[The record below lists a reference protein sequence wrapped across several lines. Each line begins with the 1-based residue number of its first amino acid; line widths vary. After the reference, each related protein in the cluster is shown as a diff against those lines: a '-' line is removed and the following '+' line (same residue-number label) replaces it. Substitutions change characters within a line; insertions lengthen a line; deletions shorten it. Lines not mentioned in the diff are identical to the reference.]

1 MSDIDIERKFPRPKA
16 AWTTLGILFLAYVS
30 SFVDRQVIGLL
41 VEPIKAD
48 FQISDTEVSLLL
60 GLSFAIFY
68 CLVALPIG
76 RLVDTKSR
84 KNIVAVGITLW
95 SFMTAMCGLAQNYAQ
110 LFLARIGVGVGEA
123 TLGPAAYS
131 MLADTFPPKKLG
143 FAMGI
148 FNMGTAVG
156 AGLALII
163 GGSVISFVTANES
176 GRTILFGIE
185 FLAGWQWVFILV
197 GLPGLLIAALA
208 ALIKEP
214 RRIISATENADG
226 ENPVPLNE
234 VKHFFLQ
241 HFDFHF
247 PHHAAASFS
256 NLALVG
262 INSWVSV
269 YFIRIHGWSLS
280 EAGLNIGLSLI
291 FGGLVGLVG
300 GGLLSDHMSVRFK
313 GGKAIFCLSCALV
326 AVPFSLL
333 FALTE
338 NASFSLI
345 FFALAYGFMVAPI
358 PSAAAMLQEV
368 TPNRMRGTLSAFYLL
383 VISIIGLALG
393 ATIVALI
400 NDNFFDGDSG
410 IRESLL
416 IAIPVFNLVAAG
428 FYFKLIKPYR
438 ARFENKPKSHA

>member
-1 MSDIDIERKFPRPKA
+1 MLDTDVEKKFPRPKA

-76 RLVDTKSR
+76 RLVDTRSR
-84 KNIVAVGITLW
+84 KGIVAVGITLW

-131 MLADTFPPKKLG
+131 MLADTFPPRKLG

-148 FNMGTAVG
+148 FNMGTGVG

-163 GGSVISFVTANES
+163 GGSVISFVTSNES
-176 GRTILFGIE
+176 GTTVLFGIE
-185 FLAGWQWVFILV
+185 FLSGWQWVFILV
-197 GLPGLLIAALA
+197 GLPGLLIAVLIS
-208 ALIKEP
+208 LIKEP
-214 RRIISATENADG
+214 SRIISNSINADG
-226 ENPVPLNE
+226 ENPVSIGE
-234 VKHFFLQ
+234 VKRFFLQ
-241 HFDFHF
+241 HIDFHF
-247 PHHAAASFS
+247 PHHAAASFT

-269 YFIRIHGWSLS
+269 YFIRIHDWSLG
-280 EAGLNIGLSLI
+280 EAGFNIGISLI
-291 FGGLVGLVG
+291 AGGLIGLVG
-300 GGLLSDHMSVRFK
+300 GGFLSDRTSVKFK
-313 GGKAIFCLSCALV
+313 GGKAIFCLICALL

-333 FALTE
+333 FALTDD
-338 NASFSLI
+338 AFFALI
-345 FFALAYGFMVAPI
+345 FFGLAYGFMVAPI
-358 PSAAAMLQEV
+358 PSAAAILQEV

-383 VISIIGLALG
+383 IISIVGLALG

-400 NDNFFDGDSG
+400 NDNFFDGSSG

-416 IAIPVFNLVAAG
+416 IAIPAFNLIAAG
-428 FYFKLIKPYR
+428 FYFKLIAPYR
-438 ARFENKPKSHA
+438 TRCSNEPTSHV

>member
-1 MSDIDIERKFPRPKA
+1 MDDAR
-16 AWTTLGILFLAYVS
+16 ILFLAYVS

-143 FAMGI
+143 FSMGI
-148 FNMGTAVG
+148 LIWAPLWV
-156 AGLALII
+156 LALSLII

-226 ENPVPLNE
+226 ENPVP
-234 VKHFFLQ
+234 
-241 HFDFHF
+241 
-247 PHHAAASFS
+247 S
-256 NLALVG
+256 
-262 INSWVSV
+262 
-269 YFIRIHGWSLS
+269 
-280 EAGLNIGLSLI
+280 
-291 FGGLVGLVG
+291 
-300 GGLLSDHMSVRFK
+300 
-313 GGKAIFCLSCALV
+313 
-326 AVPFSLL
+326 
-333 FALTE
+333 
-338 NASFSLI
+338 
-345 FFALAYGFMVAPI
+345 
-358 PSAAAMLQEV
+358 
-368 TPNRMRGTLSAFYLL
+368 MR
-383 VISIIGLALG
+383 
-393 ATIVALI
+393 
-400 NDNFFDGDSG
+400 
-410 IRESLL
+410 
-416 IAIPVFNLVAAG
+416 
-428 FYFKLIKPYR
+428 
-438 ARFENKPKSHA
+438 

>member
-1 MSDIDIERKFPRPKA
+1 
-16 AWTTLGILFLAYVS
+16 
-30 SFVDRQVIGLL
+30 
-41 VEPIKAD
+41 
-48 FQISDTEVSLLL
+48 
-60 GLSFAIFY
+60 
-68 CLVALPIG
+68 
-76 RLVDTKSR
+76 
-84 KNIVAVGITLW
+84 
-95 SFMTAMCGLAQNYAQ
+95 
-110 LFLARIGVGVGEA
+110 
-123 TLGPAAYS
+123 
-131 MLADTFPPKKLG
+131 
-143 FAMGI
+143 
-148 FNMGTAVG
+148 MGTAVG

-214 RRIISATENADG
+214 RRIIAETENGNG
-226 ENPVPLNE
+226 ENPVALNE

-345 FFALAYGFMVAPI
+345 SVSYTHL
-358 PSAAAMLQEV
+358 
-368 TPNRMRGTLSAFYLL
+368 TLP
-383 VISIIGLALG
+383 
-393 ATIVALI
+393 TICSV
-400 NDNFFDGDSG
+400 
-410 IRESLL
+410 
-416 IAIPVFNLVAAG
+416 
-428 FYFKLIKPYR
+428 
-438 ARFENKPKSHA
+438 

>member
-1 MSDIDIERKFPRPKA
+1 MLDADIESDFPNPKA
-16 AWTTLGILFLAYVS
+16 AWITLGILFLAYVS

-48 FQISDTEVSLLL
+48 FQISDTQVSLLL

-68 CLVALPIG
+68 CLVAIPIG
-76 RLVDTKSR
+76 RLVDTRSR

-95 SFMTAMCGLAQNYAQ
+95 SLMTAMCGLAQNYAQ

-131 MLADTFPPKKLG
+131 MLADTFPPRKLG
-143 FAMGI
+143 FAMGV
-148 FNMGTAVG
+148 FNMGTAFG

-163 GGSVISFVTANES
+163 GGSVISFVTENES
-176 GRTILFGIE
+176 GSTTLFGIE
-185 FLAGWQWVFILV
+185 FLSGWQWVFILV
-197 GLPGLLIAALA
+197 GLPGLFIAALT

-214 RRIISATENADG
+214 KRIIANSINANEG
-226 ENPVPLNE
+226 APVPLDD
-234 VKHFFLQ
+234 VKRFFMQ
-241 HFDFHF
+241 HIDFHF

-280 EAGLNIGLSLI
+280 EAGLNIGMSLI
-291 FGGLVGLVG
+291 LGGLMGLVG
-300 GGLLSDHMSVRFK
+300 GGFLSDRMSTLFA
-313 GGKAIFCLSCALV
+313 GGKAIFCLICALM
-326 AVPFSLL
+326 AVPFSIL
-333 FALTE
+333 FALTD
-338 NASFSLI
+338 NAFYALV
-345 FFALAYGFMVAPI
+345 FFALSYGFMVAPI
-358 PSAAAMLQEV
+358 PSAAAILQEV

-416 IAIPVFNLVAAG
+416 IAIPAFNLVATF
-428 FYFKLIKPYR
+428 FYFMLIKPYR
-438 ARFENKPKSHA
+438 DRCS